1 MGDDDN
7 IVETI
12 KEEVTEAAKAVVA
25 EVKSIAHEVADAI
38 AEGKAEIIRSAV
50 ARTGWTAAR
59 RCRGKAAGSEQRR
72 RRALKW
78 AMIQPEFPTARYS
91 RQPQILFV
99 RIS

>member
-38 AEGKAEIIRSAV
+38 AEGKAEICGEDTPPTPPHDDAE
-50 ARTGWTAAR
+50 AKPPAANKGGDER
-59 RCRGKAAGSEQRR
+59 
-72 RRALKW
+72 
-78 AMIQPEFPTARYS
+78 
-91 RQPQILFV
+91 
-99 RIS
+99 